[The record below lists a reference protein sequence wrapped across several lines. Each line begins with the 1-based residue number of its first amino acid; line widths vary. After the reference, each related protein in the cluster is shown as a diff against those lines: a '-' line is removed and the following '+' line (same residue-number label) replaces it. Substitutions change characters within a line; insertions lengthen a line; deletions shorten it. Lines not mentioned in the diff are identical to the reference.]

1 MVVTTL
7 NIKGASLT
15 GSAKLVGE
23 VAIDRMTEPADLIWY
38 FMGEMIFAPGAA
50 FSVQIPSLP
59 EDARLE
65 ANFRAVLKPGEFLP
79 AIEEANVQASFTY
92 TSAFTAP
99 AEPTVS
105 AFVVLTASYPCVR
118 GMAVQ
123 VHSTKPTL
131 KAPGYPI

>member
-1 MVVTTL
+1 MRRY
-7 NIKGASLT
+7 IKGASLT

-23 VAIDRMTEPADLIWY
+23 VARDRMTEPADLIWY

-79 AIEEANVQASFTY
+79 AIEVGRCRLTVPKPVLKAKR
-92 TSAFTAP
+92 P
-99 AEPTVS
+99 MVS
-105 AFVVLTASYPCVR
+105 ALETIIWYTAFNWCF
-118 GMAVQ
+118 Q
-123 VHSTKPTL
+123 
-131 KAPGYPI
+131 I